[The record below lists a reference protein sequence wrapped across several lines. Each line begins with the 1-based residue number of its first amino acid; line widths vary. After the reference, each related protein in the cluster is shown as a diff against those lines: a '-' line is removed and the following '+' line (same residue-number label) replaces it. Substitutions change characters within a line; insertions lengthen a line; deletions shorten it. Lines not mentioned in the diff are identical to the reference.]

1 MTYMNP
7 RFLDRSRAVF
17 AENAPPTL
25 SDVRARVDAELAGT
39 RRRDL
44 LSGFN
49 TLARVMGIELS
60 HVRATPE
67 AVRTLLARRNAVELG
82 LTERRWRNV
91 RSGVVSAVRMFGA
104 VPAAITQHVPINAE
118 WTDLLGRAVAKHHR
132 HGLARLARFCS
143 AMGILPEAV
152 DRATLLGFHEALVAE
167 ELIREP
173 RTKLKHTIAIWNICH
188 REAPDWPDIRLAS
201 PFERD
206 VISLPLEHFPE
217 SFRADLNA
225 WRARLR
231 NPDPMDPSAP
241 PRPLKAITVN
251 GKTALVL
258 RFAAALVRRK
268 VLPIEEVTDLRVLVA
283 DVERFRAGLRYFL
296 DRFEGQSNAYI
307 AKIADT
313 LRAIAKHY
321 VQAPEEVYEAIDGI
335 CRRLRPPR
343 NEGLKAK
350 NRERLRQFDDPKN
363 VARLLVFPRE
373 EAERGR
379 KLTNPY
385 RAAKCYERAV
395 AVSLLIETCL
405 RIQNLRTIR
414 LDTDLSRS
422 GGRCFLS
429 IPGERV
435 KNGMN
440 LDFELPADT
449 VALIDEYRRT
459 HRPHL
464 RGAEGPYLF
473 PGQDGGPRPYTTISQ
488 DIETSLRK
496 RAGLTMNAHL
506 FRHATAKIVIERDPG
521 LAFVLSRHLGHKSI
535 NMTMQAYLGTEGRAA
550 ARSIDR
556 VIKAAMAD
564 PRLPE
569 D

>member
-1 MTYMNP
+1 MTYMDP
-7 RFLDRSRAVF
+7 KFLDRSRAVF
-17 AENAPPTL
+17 ADNAHPSL
-25 SDVRARVDAELAGT
+25 ADVCARVDAELTGT

-49 TLARVMGIELS
+49 TLARVMGIDLS
-60 HVRATPE
+60 QIRATPK
-67 AVRTLLARRNAVELG
+67 AVRTLLTSRAAAELG

-91 RSGVVSAVRMFGA
+91 RSNVVSAVRAFGA
-104 VPAAITQHVPINAE
+104 VPFAITELVPINAE
-118 WTDLLGRAVAKHHR
+118 WTDLIARAPVKHLR
-132 HGLARLARFCS
+132 YGFARLARFCS
-143 AMGILPEAV
+143 AMAISPEAV
-152 DRATLLGFHEALVAE
+152 DRATLLGFYEALVAE
-167 ELIREP
+167 DLVRDP
-173 RTKLKHTIAIWNICH
+173 RTKLKHTIAVWNICH
-188 REAPDWPDIRLAS
+188 RQAPDWPDIRLAS

-206 VISLPLEHFPE
+206 VITLPLEHFPE
-217 SFRADLNA
+217 SFRVDLEA
-225 WRARLR
+225 WCARLLS
-231 NPDPMDPSAP
+231 PDPMDPSAP

-251 GKTALVL
+251 AKTALVL
-258 RFAAALVRRK
+258 RFASAVVRRK
-268 VLPIEEVTDLRVLVA
+268 VLPIEEVTDLRVLVT
-283 DVERFRAGLRYFL
+283 DVERFKGGLRYFL

-313 LRAIAKHY
+313 LRAIAKYY
-321 VQAPEEVYEAIDGI
+321 VQVPEEVYDEIESI

-363 VARLLVFPRE
+363 VARLLAFPRE

-395 AVSLLIETCL
+395 AVSLLIATCL

-422 GGRCFLS
+422 GGHCFLS
-429 IPGERV
+429 IPRERV
-435 KNGMN
+435 KNGMD

-449 VALIDEYRRT
+449 VALIDEYLRT
-459 HRPHL
+459 HRLHL

-473 PGQDGGPRPYTTISQ
+473 PGRDGGPRPYTTISQ

-521 LAFVLSRHLGHKSI
+521 LAFVLSRHLGHKTI

>member
-7 RFLDRSRAVF
+7 KFLDRSRAVF
-17 AENAPPTL
+17 AENARPSL
-25 SDVRARVDAELAGT
+25 ADVCALVDAEFTGT

-49 TLARVMGIELS
+49 TLTRVMGIDLS
-60 HVRATPE
+60 HIRATPK

-91 RSGVVSAVRMFGA
+91 RSGVVSAVRMFGN
-104 VPAAITQHVPINAE
+104 VPSAITQSVPINAE
-118 WTDLLGRAVAKHHR
+118 WTDLLGRVIAKHHR
-132 HGLARLARFCS
+132 HALARLARFCS

-152 DRATLLGFHEALVAE
+152 DRATLLGFYEALVAE
-167 ELIREP
+167 ELIRDP
-173 RTKLKHTIAIWNICH
+173 RTKLKHTIAIWNIC
-188 REAPDWPDIRLAS
+188 RRQAPDWPDIRLAS

-206 VISLPLEHFPE
+206 VITLSLEHFPD
-217 SFRADLNA
+217 SFRVDLEA
-225 WRARLR
+225 WCARLLS
-231 NPDPMDPSAP
+231 PDPMDPSAP

-258 RFAAALVRRK
+258 RFASALVHSEA
-268 VLPIEEVTDLRVLVA
+268 LPIEKITDLHVLVS
-283 DVERFRAGLRYFL
+283 DVERFKTGLRFFL
-296 DRFEGQSNAYI
+296 DRFEGRSNAYI
-307 AKIADT
+307 AKIADS

-321 VQAPEEVYEAIDGI
+321 VQVPEEIYDAIENI

-343 NEGLKAK
+343 NDGLKAK

-363 VARLLVFPRE
+363 VARLLAFPRE

-395 AVSLLIETCL
+395 AVSLLIATCL

-449 VALIDEYRRT
+449 VALIDDYLCT
-459 HRPHL
+459 HRPNL

-473 PGQDGGPRPYTTISQ
+473 PGQDGGPRPYTTISK
-488 DIETSLRK
+488 DIEANLRK
-496 RAGLTMNAHL
+496 RAGLTMNLHL

-521 LAFVLSRHLGHKSI
+521 LAFVLSRHLGHKTI

-556 VIKAAMAD
+556 VIKTAMAD

>member
-1 MTYMNP
+1 MTYIDP
-7 RFLDRSRAVF
+7 KFIDRSRAVF
-17 AENAPPTL
+17 AESAYPSL
-25 SDVRARVDAELAGT
+25 AEVRALVDAELTGT

-49 TLARVMGIELS
+49 TLARVMGVDLS
-60 HVRATPE
+60 HIHATPK

-82 LTERRWRNV
+82 LTELRWRNV
-91 RSGVVSAVRMFGA
+91 RSGVVSAVRMFGSA
-104 VPAAITQHVPINAE
+104 PSASTQQVPINAE
-118 WTDLLGRAVAKHHR
+118 WTDLLGRAIAKHHR

-143 AMGILPEAV
+143 AMAILPEAV
-152 DRATLLGFHEALVAE
+152 DQATLLGFYEALVAE
-167 ELIREP
+167 DLIRDP
-173 RTKLKHTIAIWNICH
+173 RTKLKHTIAVWNMCN
-188 REAPDWPDIRLAS
+188 RRAPDWPDIRLAS

-206 VISLPLEHFPE
+206 VITLPLEQFPE
-217 SFRADLNA
+217 SFQADMDA
-225 WRARLR
+225 WRARLLD
-231 NPDPMDPSAP
+231 PDPMDPSALD
-241 PRPLKAITVN
+241 RPLKLVTVD
-251 GKTALVL
+251 GQAAMIM
-258 RFAAALVRRK
+258 RFALALVRDE
-268 VLPIEEVTDLRVLVA
+268 VVTIEEITDLRVLVT
-283 DVERFRAGLRYFL
+283 DVVRFKAGLRYFL
-296 DRFEGQSNAYI
+296 DRFEGQRNAYI

-321 VQAPEEVYEAIDGI
+321 VRVPEEIYDAIESI

-343 NEGLKAK
+343 NDGLKAK
-350 NRERLRQFDDPKN
+350 NRKMLRQFDDPKN
-363 VARLLVFPRE
+363 VARLLAFPQE
-373 EAERGR
+373 EAERGS
-379 KLTNPY
+379 KMTNPY

-395 AVSLLIETCL
+395 AVSLLIATCL

-414 LDTDLSRS
+414 IDTDLSRS
-422 GGRCFLS
+422 GRRCFLS

-449 VALIDEYRRT
+449 VALIDKYLCT
-459 HRPHL
+459 HRPRL
-464 RGAEGPYLF
+464 PGAEGPYLF
-473 PGQDGGPRPYTTISQ
+473 PGQDGGPRPYTTISH

-496 RAGLTMNAHL
+496 RAGLTMTPHL
-506 FRHATAKIVIERDPG
+506 FRHAIAKIVIERDPG
-521 LAFVLSRHLGHKSI
+521 LAFVLSRHLGHKTI

-556 VIKAAMAD
+556 VIKTAMAN

>member
-1 MTYMNP
+1 MTYMDP
-7 RFLDRSRAVF
+7 KFLDRSRAVF
-17 AENAPPTL
+17 AEKARPSL
-25 SDVRARVDAELAGT
+25 ADVCALVDAEFTGT

-49 TLARVMGIELS
+49 TLTRVMGIDLS
-60 HVRATPE
+60 HISATPR
-67 AVRTLLARRNAVELG
+67 AVRTLLARHNAVELG

-91 RSGVVSAVRMFGA
+91 RSGVVSAVRMFGS
-104 VPAAITQHVPINAE
+104 VPSAITQHVPINAV
-118 WTDLLGRAVAKHHR
+118 WTDLLGRVIAKHHR
-132 HGLARLARFCS
+132 HALARLARFCS

-152 DRATLLGFHEALVAE
+152 DRATLLGFYEALVAE
-167 ELIREP
+167 ELIRDP
-173 RTKLKHTIAIWNICH
+173 RTKLKHTIAIWNIC
-188 REAPDWPDIRLAS
+188 RRQVPDWPDIRLAS

-206 VISLPLEHFPE
+206 VITLSLEHFPD
-217 SFRADLNA
+217 SFRVDLEA
-225 WRARLR
+225 WCARLLS
-231 NPDPMDPSAP
+231 PDPMDPSAP

-258 RFAAALVRRK
+258 RFASALVHSDA
-268 VLPIEEVTDLRVLVA
+268 LPIEKITDLRALVS
-283 DVERFRAGLRYFL
+283 DLERFKIGLRYFL

-321 VQAPEEVYEAIDGI
+321 VQVPDEVYDAIENI

-343 NEGLKAK
+343 NDGLKAK
-350 NRERLRQFDDPKN
+350 NRERLRQFDDPNN
-363 VARLLVFPRE
+363 VARLLAFPRE

-395 AVSLLIETCL
+395 AVSLLIATCL

-414 LDTDLSRS
+414 LDTDLSQS
-422 GGRCFLS
+422 GDRCYLS

-440 LDFELPADT
+440 LDFELPAAT

-464 RGAEGPYLF
+464 RGAEGPFLF
-473 PGQDGGPRPYTTISQ
+473 PGQDGGPRPYTTISK

-496 RAGLTMNAHL
+496 RAGLTMNLHL

-521 LAFVLSRHLGHKSI
+521 LAFVLSRHLGHKTI

-556 VIKAAMAD
+556 VIKTAMAD

>member
-1 MTYMNP
+1 MTYMDP
-7 RFLDRSRAVF
+7 KFLDRSRTVF
-17 AENAPPTL
+17 AENSRQSLA
-25 SDVRARVDAELAGT
+25 DVCALVDAEFTGT

-44 LSGFN
+44 LSGLN
-49 TLARVMGIELS
+49 TLARVMDIELS
-60 HVRATPE
+60 HIRATPK
-67 AVRTLLARRNAVELG
+67 AVRTLLTSRAAAELG
-82 LTERRWRNV
+82 LTERRWRNI
-91 RSGVVSAVRMFGA
+91 RSSVVSAVRKFGA
-104 VPAAITQHVPINAE
+104 VPSNITQRALINAE
-118 WTDLLGRAVAKHHR
+118 WTDLLGRVIAKHHR

-143 AMGILPEAV
+143 AMAISPEAV
-152 DRATLLGFHEALVAE
+152 DRATLLGFYEALVAE
-167 ELIREP
+167 DLVWNP
-173 RTKLKHTIAIWNICH
+173 RTKLKHTIAVWNICH
-188 REAPDWPDIRLAS
+188 RQAPDWPDIRLAS

-206 VISLPLEHFPE
+206 VITFPLEHFPD
-217 SFRADLNA
+217 SFRVDLEA
-225 WRARLR
+225 WCARLLS
-231 NPDPMDPSAP
+231 PDPMDPSAP
-241 PRPLKAITVN
+241 PRPVKAITVN
-251 GKTALVL
+251 AKTALVL
-258 RFAAALVRRK
+258 RFASALVRRK
-268 VLPIEEVTDLRVLVA
+268 VLPIEEVTDLRVLVT
-283 DVERFRAGLRYFL
+283 DVERFKGGLRYFL

-307 AKIADT
+307 ANIADT

-321 VQAPEEVYEAIDGI
+321 VEVPGEVYEAIESI

-343 NEGLKAK
+343 NDGLKAK

-363 VARLLVFPRE
+363 VARLLTFPQE

-395 AVSLLIETCL
+395 TVSLLIATCL

-414 LDTDLSRS
+414 LDIDLSRS

-449 VALIDEYRRT
+449 AALIDEYLRT

-473 PGQDGGPRPYTTISQ
+473 PGRDGGPRPYTTISQ

-521 LAFVLSRHLGHKSI
+521 LAFVLSRHLGHKTI

-564 PRLPE
+564 PGLPE
-569 D
+569 V

>member
-1 MTYMNP
+1 MTYMDPN
-7 RFLDRSRAVF
+7 FLDHSRAVF

-25 SDVRARVDAELAGT
+25 SDVPARVDAELAGT

-44 LSGFN
+44 LSALN
-49 TLARVMGIELS
+49 ALARLMDVELAQI
-60 HVRATPE
+60 RATPE
-67 AVRTLLARRNAVELG
+67 SVRTLLARCNAVELG
-82 LTERRWRNV
+82 LTERRWRNI
-91 RSGVVSAVRMFGA
+91 RSGVVSTVRMFGS
-104 VPAAITQHVPINAE
+104 VPSAITQHVPINAV
-118 WTDLLGRAVAKHHR
+118 WADLLGRAIVKHHR

-143 AMGILPEAV
+143 AMAISPEAV
-152 DRATLLGFHEALVAE
+152 DRATLLGFYEALVAE
-167 ELIREP
+167 DLVWNP
-173 RTKLKHTIAIWNICH
+173 RTKLKHTIAVWNICH
-188 REAPDWPDIRLAS
+188 RQAPDWPDIRLAS

-206 VISLPLEHFPE
+206 VITLPLEHFPD
-217 SFRADLNA
+217 SFRVDLKA
-225 WRARLR
+225 WCARLLS
-231 NPDPMDPSAP
+231 PDPMDPSAP

-251 GKTALVL
+251 AKTALVL
-258 RFAAALVRRK
+258 RFASALVHSK
-268 VLPIEEVTDLRVLVA
+268 ALPIEEITDLRALVT
-283 DVERFRAGLRYFL
+283 DVERFKAGLRYFL

-307 AKIADT
+307 ANIADT

-321 VQAPEEVYEAIDGI
+321 VEVPEEVYDEIESI

-343 NEGLKAK
+343 NDGLKAK
-350 NRERLRQFDDPKN
+350 NRERLRQFDDPNN
-363 VARLLVFPRE
+363 VARLLAFPRE

-395 AVSLLIETCL
+395 AVSLLIAACL

-449 VALIDEYRRT
+449 VALIDEYLRT

-473 PGQDGGPRPYTTISQ
+473 PGRDGGPRPYTTISL
-488 DIETSLRK
+488 DIKTSLRK
-496 RAGLTMNAHL
+496 RAGLTMNPHL

-521 LAFVLSRHLGHKSI
+521 LAFVLSRHLGHKTI